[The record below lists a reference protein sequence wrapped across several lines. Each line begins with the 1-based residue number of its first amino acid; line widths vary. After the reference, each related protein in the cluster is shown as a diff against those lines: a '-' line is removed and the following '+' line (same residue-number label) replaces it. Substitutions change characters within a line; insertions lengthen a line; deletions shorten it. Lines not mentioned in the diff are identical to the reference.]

1 MSGITSR
8 PYHPDP
14 QMACER
20 CVWGRGEHAEW
31 CDNYKIQVYLRKW
44 ISAAMQ
50 EFSDYLQPLVGVRYA
65 PGAPNDSVYFVGH
78 PELHET
84 TEEWA
89 KRCAVITDVG
99 GTR

>member
-1 MSGITSR
+1 MTDE
-8 PYHPDP
+8 PDP

-50 EFSDYLQPLVGVRYA
+50 EFSDYLLDQPFEVAASTSRG
-65 PGAPNDSVYFVGH
+65 D
-78 PELHET
+78 
-84 TEEWA
+84 
-89 KRCAVITDVG
+89 IQ
-99 GTR
+99 